1 MKSLD
6 DDKAAAQGPLF
17 VFIPIC
23 WTLPDHDRPVIDVM
37 LSVLL
42 LLSPKVNHFHLI

>member
-17 VFIPIC
+17 GFISLL
-23 WTLPDHDRPVIDVM
+23 WALPDHDRPIIHVI
-37 LSVLL
+37 LNVLL
-42 LLSPKVNHFHLI
+42 LLSPKVNHLHLI